1 MELGIATLIG
11 QLVALVI
18 AGVIIYLVALI
29 PLSLKRI
36 ATELRE
42 IKSELRKGHERRRSD
57 ATRRS

>member
-18 AGVIIYLVALI
+18 AGVIIYLIALI

-42 IKSELRKGHERRRSD
+42 IKSELRKGNERGK
-57 ATRRS
+57 